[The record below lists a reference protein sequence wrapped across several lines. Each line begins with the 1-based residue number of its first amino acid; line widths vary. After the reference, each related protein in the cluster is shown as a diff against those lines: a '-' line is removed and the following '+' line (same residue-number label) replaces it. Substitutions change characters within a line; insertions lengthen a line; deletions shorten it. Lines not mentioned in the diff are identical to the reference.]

1 MKMMFLTILF
11 ILLNPLTQTSAAEN
25 RSRYYNTYEIKTT
38 VEQYQYEA
46 IVYEPKLQKIKA
58 MLVISPTIGNY
69 DSVEGANAQ
78 YFAKNG
84 YLVIVPYPFITE
96 LQKPMPDLN
105 QLDSDYYRPVV
116 STISFINLVIARFNL
131 PENISVFALGGSQ
144 GGITTILLAS
154 HIPRIKAAW
163 TAVAGGDLPHIY
175 AHSDVVAIVKFRTN
189 HMKTLGI
196 TDPFEYEK
204 LLRSWLHNDP
214 AISCKEIKIP
224 FHQTIAL
231 KDISVPT
238 ATQELLARECPPH
251 QILRLNL
258 SHSAG
263 TLTVVTMRE
272 KIKEFF
278 EAHM

>member
-11 ILLNPLTQTSAAEN
+11 ILLTPNQQTSAAEIK
-25 RSRYYNTYEIKTT
+25 SRYYDTYEVKTI
-38 VEQYQYEA
+38 VEQYDYEA

-58 MLVISPTIGNY
+58 ILVISPTIGNY
-69 DSVEGANAQ
+69 DSIEGANAQ
-78 YFAKNG
+78 FFAKNG
-84 YLVIVPYPFITE
+84 YAVIVPYPIPTE
-96 LQKPMPDLN
+96 LQKPMPDMN
-105 QLDSDYYRPVV
+105 RLDSDYYRPIV
-116 STISFINLVIARFNL
+116 SAISFINLIGSKLNL
-131 PENISVFALGGSQ
+131 PESTPVFALGGSQ
-144 GGITTILLAS
+144 GGITSVLLAS

-163 TAVAGGDLPHIY
+163 VAAAGGDLPHIY
-175 AHSDVVAIVKFRTN
+175 ARSDVSAIVKFRTN
-189 HMKTLGI
+189 HMRTLGMS
-196 TDPFEYEK
+196 DPGEYERF
-204 LLRSWLHNDP
+204 LRGWLHNDP
-214 AISCKEIKIP
+214 AISCKEMKAA

-231 KDISVPT
+231 KDTSVPT
-238 ATQELLARECPPH
+238 VTQELLAKECPRH